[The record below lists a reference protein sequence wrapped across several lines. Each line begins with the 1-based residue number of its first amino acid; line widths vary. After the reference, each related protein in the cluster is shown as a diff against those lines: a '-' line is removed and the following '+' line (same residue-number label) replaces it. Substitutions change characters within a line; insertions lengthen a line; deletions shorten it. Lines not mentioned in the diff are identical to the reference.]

1 MKTRLLTAF
10 LLVVA
15 LAVAVP
21 ASAQTRGGTEVGRSA
36 PRGVVAPRTVSPRF
50 VSPGIVRT
58 VPFRPFFYPY
68 RPGISLGFYAGFPG
82 FYGYPYGYPYGYYGY
97 GYPYGLYPGY
107 YGGYGYLGV
116 VPGQAYGGVRIKGAP
131 RDAQVYV
138 DGYYAGI
145 VDDFDGTFQHMN
157 LEPGAHRVEIR
168 TQNAPPLTFDVDVRP
183 GETITYRAGK

>member
-1 MKTRLLTAF
+1 MKTGLLTAF
-10 LLVVA
+10 LLMVA

-21 ASAQTRGGTEVGRSA
+21 ASAQRRGGVTAGRSA
-36 PRGVVAPRTVSPRF
+36 PRAVVAPRI
-50 VSPGIVRT
+50 VSPGIVRA

-97 GYPYGLYPGY
+97 GYPYGFYPGY
-107 YGGYGYLGV
+107 YGGYGYMGV

-138 DGYYAGI
+138 DGYYAGV
-145 VDDFDGTFQHMN
+145 VDDFDGTFQRLN
-157 LEPGAHRVEIR
+157 LEPGAHHIEVRG
-168 TQNAPPLTFDVDVRP
+168 QNGSPLAFDVDVRP
-183 GETITYRAGK
+183 RETITYRADK